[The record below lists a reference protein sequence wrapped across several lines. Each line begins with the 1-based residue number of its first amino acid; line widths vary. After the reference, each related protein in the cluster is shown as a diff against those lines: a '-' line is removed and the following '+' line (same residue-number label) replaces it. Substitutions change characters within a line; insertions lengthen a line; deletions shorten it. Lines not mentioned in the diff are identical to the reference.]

1 MLLCNPP
8 TYRPGERVDPPSVQR
23 RVQFAVL
30 LQLAD
35 SGVAD
40 PVVTSTMV
48 PGTDERD
55 LAAALENLLDDGS
68 IEANTYRL
76 TSLIEMAEGGH
87 LSLTEVGLQRLDE
100 DDV

>member
-1 MLLCNPP
+1 M
-8 TYRPGERVDPPSVQR
+8 DPPSVQR

-48 PGTDERD
+48 PGTDEPD
-55 LAAALENLLDDGS
+55 LAAALESLLDDGS
-68 IEANTYRL
+68 IEGNIFRL

-87 LSLTEVGLQRLDE
+87 LTLTDVGRQRLDE